1 MSNRKKNMKKQNLF
15 CRFVWFNGEL
25 IAVFMRTC
33 ADRRYDG
40 RQWLRGCYQHVGQ
53 HGECY
58 DGMKDRKRATPA
70 EYSELKNELERH
82 FDYKVI
88 VV

>member
-1 MSNRKKNMKKQNLF
+1 MKKEKLY

-25 IAVFMRTC
+25 LAVFMRSS
-33 ADRRYDG
+33 AGRRYDG
-40 RQWLRGCYQHVGQ
+40 RQWIRGCYQHVGQ

-58 DGMKDRKRATPA
+58 DGMLKLKRATPA
-70 EYSELKNELERH
+70 EYRDLKNELEAIG
-82 FDYKVI
+82 YNVT